1 MKRSYT
7 AAIFLLAI
15 NFVNAQSDLVFKNR
29 FVESEDRW
37 VVFPKSKDSS
47 FTYGFIYIDAAA
59 GLTLHYQ
66 GKFTID
72 KNGKFLAQPII
83 DSVKGIFK
91 VRLKPGNTL
100 VAFIPPS
107 RFEELDIQDPP
118 DWLTVYKKDTTSPA
132 RLQRWGFYY
141 NDFGMSEKALTYL
154 EPGYKMAPDYKDMA
168 VELAFAYNALNQFEK
183 AIPVLN
189 KAIELTPDYWY
200 LYKELS
206 YANLNLGKMQ
216 EAGDAALKG
225 IAHAKANSFK
235 AEMAFNMAYTYSE
248 KRDKA
253 NFKKWA
259 DETLKWAAK
268 GDQIYNSIKT
278 LEARMN

>member
-1 MKRSYT
+1 MKSSFT
-7 AAIFLLAI
+7 VAIFLLAL
-15 NFVNAQSDLVFKNR
+15 NVVSAQSDLVFKNR

-37 VVFPKSKDSS
+37 VAFPKSKDSS
-47 FTYGFIYIDAAA
+47 FAYGFIYLDAAA

-72 KNGKFLAQPII
+72 KNGRYLAQPII

-91 VRLKPGNTL
+91 VRLKPDNTL
-100 VAFIPPS
+100 VAFIPPT
-107 RFEELDIQDPP
+107 RFEELAIQDPP
-118 DWLTVYKKDTTSPA
+118 DWLKFYKNDTNAPS

-154 EPGYKMAPDYKDMA
+154 EPGYKLAPDYKDMA
-168 VELAFAYNALNQFEK
+168 IELAFAYNALNQFEK
-183 AIPVLN
+183 AIPVIN
-189 KAIELTPDYWY
+189 KAIELTPEYWY

-206 YANLNLGKMQ
+206 YAHLQLNNL
-216 EAGDAALKG
+216 DAAAEAAQKG
-225 IAHAKANSFK
+225 ISHTKANSYK
-235 AEMAFNMAYTYSE
+235 AEMAYNMASSFSE
-248 KRDKA
+248 KKDKP

-259 DETLKWAAK
+259 DETLKWAVK
-268 GDQIYNSIKT
+268 GDQIYNTIKT